1 MADLSGIGSIISG
14 IGSVGTGI
22 ANSITN
28 AQINKKNY
36 ELQKDWQNYQKQLQ
50 REIFQREDTA
60 IQRRASD
67 IAAAGG
73 NPAMAW
79 ETGNGAGAGNI
90 VDTSAPQQAPND
102 YSQLMNSSLA
112 MFAGGLK
119 QFQEARLMDAQIKNL
134 NAVTGKTDAETITE
148 EIRQLQLKAMTSKT
162 NEEKNF
168 YISQIK
174 EKEHNLEL
182 SKAEGLRTGDN
193 KMPLYNTAEAF
204 FNSKI
209 PDNIDGFNSKDLA
222 KIAFEVGLFAIPGI
236 ATAKVGVKGIKLAL
250 KLLKNVGLPKSP
262 KDFTVFFRKV
272 TGKPPTGKQIEQYRR
287 LSQSYQ
293 SNTYNNL
300 IRDKHKNY
308 SYDSYYDYV
317 THMHNIK

>member
-1 MADLSGIGSIISG
+1 MSGLSGIGSLISG
-14 IGSVGTGI
+14 VGSVGIGI
-22 ANSITN
+22 GNAISNS
-28 AQINKKNY
+28 QINKKNY

-50 REIFQREDTA
+50 REIFQREDSA

-119 QFQEARLMDAQIKNL
+119 QFQESRLIDAQIKNL
-134 NAVTGKTDAETITE
+134 SAVTDKTDAETITE
-148 EIRQLQLKAMTSKT
+148 EIRQLQLKALTAKT
-162 NEEKNF
+162 NEEKNL
-168 YISQIK
+168 YIQEIK
-174 EKEHNLEL
+174 EKQHNLEL
-182 SKAEGLRTGDN
+182 SKNEQLRTNDN
-193 KMPLYNTAEAF
+193 KMPLYNSAEAF

-209 PDNIDGFNSKDLA
+209 PDNIDNFNAKDLA

-236 ATAKVGVKGIKLAL
+236 ATAKLGAKGVKLAL
-250 KLLKNVGLPKSP
+250 KLLKNAGLPKQP
-262 KDFTVFFRKV
+262 KEFIAFFRRL
-272 TGKPPTGKQIEQYRR
+272 TGKPPTGKQIEQYRK
-287 LSQSYQ
+287 LSESY
-293 SNTYNNL
+293 SGNTYNNL
-300 IRDKHKNY
+300 IRDKHKEY
-308 SYDSYYDYV
+308 TYDSYYDYI
-317 THMHNIK
+317 THMNNIK

>member
-1 MADLSGIGSIISG
+1 MADLAGIGSIISG

-50 REIFQREDTA
+50 REIFQREDNA

-79 ETGNGAGAGNI
+79 ETGNGAPAGSV

-112 MFAGGLK
+112 MFADGLK

-148 EIRQLQLKAMTSKT
+148 DIRQLQIKALIAKT

-168 YISQIK
+168 YIQEIK

-182 SKAEGLRTGDN
+182 SKSGNLRTTDP
-193 KMPLYNTAEAF
+193 KLSMYNTIEDYY
-204 FNSKI
+204 NRII
-209 PDNIDGFNSKDLA
+209 PDNLDNLSSADLF
-222 KIAFEVGLFAIPGI
+222 KIGMEAGLFAIPGFG
-236 ATAKVGVKGIKLAL
+236 AIKAGSKIIPFAL
-250 KLLKNVGLPKSP
+250 KMLKRIGIPKKTDDFIKFFSKVFKKKP
-262 KDFTVFFRKV
+262 TKEQIKKFEDLNKEQSLNFNKD
-272 TGKPPTGKQIEQYRR
+272 
-287 LSQSYQ
+287 
-293 SNTYNNL
+293 N
-300 IRDKHKNY
+300 
-308 SYDSYYDYV
+308 
-317 THMHNIK
+317 

>member
-1 MADLSGIGSIISG
+1 MADLSGVGSIISG

-22 ANSITN
+22 ANSILN
-28 AQINKKNY
+28 ANINKKNY

-50 REIFQREDTA
+50 REIFQREDNA

-73 NPAMAW
+73 NPATAW

-102 YSQLMNSSLA
+102 FSQLMNSSLS

-119 QFQEARLMDAQIKNL
+119 QFQEAQLTDAQIKNL
-134 NAVTGKTDAETITE
+134 NAVTDKTDAETVTE
-148 EIRQLQLKAMTSKT
+148 EIRQLQLKAATAKT
-162 NEEKNF
+162 HEEKNL
-168 YISQIK
+168 YLAQIK
-174 EKEHNLEL
+174 EKEHNLAL
-182 SKAEGLRTGDN
+182 SKAERLRTNDN

-204 FNSKI
+204 FNKTI
-209 PDNIDGFNSKDLA
+209 PDNLDKFSAKDLA
-222 KIAFEVGLFAIPGI
+222 KVAFEVGLFAIPGI
-236 ATAKVGVKGIKLAL
+236 ATAKVGAKGIKIAL
-250 KLLKNVGLPKSP
+250 KVLKNVGLPKQP
-262 KDFTVFFRKV
+262 KEFIAFFRKV

-287 LSQSYQ
+287 LSESYS

-308 SYDSYYDYV
+308 TYDSYYDYIN
-317 THMHNIK
+317 HMNNIK